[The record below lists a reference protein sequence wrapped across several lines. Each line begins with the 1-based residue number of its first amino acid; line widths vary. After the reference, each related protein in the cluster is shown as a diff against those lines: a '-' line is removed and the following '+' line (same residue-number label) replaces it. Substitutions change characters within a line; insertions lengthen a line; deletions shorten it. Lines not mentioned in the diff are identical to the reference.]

1 MAYRESRCTILMRLP
16 YLSNRQICI
25 NRQKSVSLHRKV
37 THKNLQ
43 NMLHENE
50 IQDILFPHCPIRN
63 VLSRVGDKW
72 SLLVLH
78 ALEQSTDPVR
88 FNALQRSLPDISQ
101 KVLTT
106 TLRTLEEDGFVVRTV
121 YAEVP
126 PRVDYQLTERA
137 HSFMQACTPM
147 LQWAISHLDDI
158 VADRKQHRKISV

>member
-1 MAYRESRCTILMRLP
+1 
-16 YLSNRQICI
+16 
-25 NRQKSVSLHRKV
+25 
-37 THKNLQ
+37 
-43 NMLHENE
+43 MLHNE
-50 IQDILFPHCPIRN
+50 ETRDVLFPNCPIRN

-78 ALEQSTDPVR
+78 TLEQSTGAVR
-88 FNALQRSLPDISQ
+88 FNALQRALPDISQ

-137 HSFMQACTPM
+137 QSFMQACAPM
-147 LQWAISHLDDI
+147 LQWAVANLEDI
-158 VADRKQHRKISV
+158 VADRKRKSSRRA

>member
-1 MAYRESRCTILMRLP
+1 
-16 YLSNRQICI
+16 
-25 NRQKSVSLHRKV
+25 
-37 THKNLQ
+37 
-43 NMLHENE
+43 MLHNE
-50 IQDILFPHCPIRN
+50 ETRDVLFPNCPIRN

-78 ALEQSTDPVR
+78 TLEQSTGPIR
-88 FNALQRSLPDISQ
+88 FNALQRALPDISQ

-137 HSFMQACTPM
+137 QSFMQACAPM
-147 LQWAISHLDDI
+147 LQWAVANLEDI
-158 VADRKQHRKISV
+158 VADRKRKSSRRA

>member
-1 MAYRESRCTILMRLP
+1 MCE
-16 YLSNRQICI
+16 NRQAVIPFACEPMED
-25 NRQKSVSLHRKV
+25 
-37 THKNLQ
+37 
-43 NMLHENE
+43 MLHNNE
-50 IQDILFPHCPIRN
+50 TRDVLFPNCPIRN

-78 ALEQSTDPVR
+78 TLEQNAEPVR
-88 FNALQRSLPDISQ
+88 FNALQRALPDISQ

-137 HSFMQACTPM
+137 QSFMQACAPM
-147 LQWAISHLDDI
+147 LQWAVANLEDI
-158 VADRKQHRKISV
+158 VADRKRKKK

>member
-1 MAYRESRCTILMRLP
+1 
-16 YLSNRQICI
+16 
-25 NRQKSVSLHRKV
+25 
-37 THKNLQ
+37 
-43 NMLHENE
+43 MLHNE
-50 IQDILFPHCPIRN
+50 ETRNVLFPNCPIRN

-78 ALEQSTDPVR
+78 TLEQSAEPVR
-88 FNALQRSLPDISQ
+88 FNALQRALPDISQ

-137 HSFMQACTPM
+137 QSFMQACTPM
-147 LQWAISHLDDI
+147 IQWAVANLEDI
-158 VADRKQHRKISV
+158 VADRKRKKK

>member
-1 MAYRESRCTILMRLP
+1 
-16 YLSNRQICI
+16 
-25 NRQKSVSLHRKV
+25 
-37 THKNLQ
+37 
-43 NMLHENE
+43 MLHNE
-50 IQDILFPHCPIRN
+50 ETRDVLFPNCPIRN

-78 ALEQSTDPVR
+78 TLEQSAEPVR
-88 FNALQRSLPDISQ
+88 FNALQRALPDISQ

-137 HSFMQACTPM
+137 QSFMQACTPM
-147 LQWAISHLDDI
+147 IQWAVANLEDI
-158 VADRKQHRKISV
+158 VADRKRKKK

>member
-1 MAYRESRCTILMRLP
+1 MED
-16 YLSNRQICI
+16 
-25 NRQKSVSLHRKV
+25 
-37 THKNLQ
+37 
-43 NMLHENE
+43 MLHNE
-50 IQDILFPHCPIRN
+50 ETRDVLFPDCPIRN

-78 ALEQSTDPVR
+78 TLEQSAEPVR
-88 FNALQRSLPDISQ
+88 FNALQRALPDISQ

-137 HSFMQACTPM
+137 QSFMQACTPM
-147 LQWAISHLDDI
+147 LQWAVANLEDI
-158 VADRKQHRKISV
+158 VADRKRKKRTPR

>member
-1 MAYRESRCTILMRLP
+1 
-16 YLSNRQICI
+16 
-25 NRQKSVSLHRKV
+25 
-37 THKNLQ
+37 
-43 NMLHENE
+43 MLHNKETR
-50 IQDILFPHCPIRN
+50 DVLFSNCPIRN

-78 ALEQSTDPVR
+78 TLEQSAEPVR
-88 FNALQRSLPDISQ
+88 FNALQRALPDISQ

-137 HSFMQACTPM
+137 QSFMQACTPM
-147 LQWAISHLDDI
+147 IQWAVANLEDI
-158 VADRKQHRKISV
+158 VADRKRKKK